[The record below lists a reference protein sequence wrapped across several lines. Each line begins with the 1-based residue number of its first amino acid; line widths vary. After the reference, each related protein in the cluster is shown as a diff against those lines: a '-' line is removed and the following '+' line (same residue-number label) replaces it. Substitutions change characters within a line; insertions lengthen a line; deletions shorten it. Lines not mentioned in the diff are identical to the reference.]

1 MVEDLEL
8 ENYNGS
14 EVRMAPG
21 SCSSRQASSSI
32 ETKVPQIE
40 SKSERRVTIPKQK
53 KENEDKSEVVWIVQR
68 KDQDPTLFY
77 RIAPKPR
84 SSSSSSSS
92 SSSLPLNLCPEIT
105 QRFFKNTVISFLMLS
120 CMGPYYMLFL
130 YGFVYNL
137 GCENDIISTLADYIS
152 LISFLFLFVLPI
164 LVQKKLNRLSM

>member
-1 MVEDLEL
+1 MVKDLETDIGT
-8 ENYNGS
+8 ED
-14 EVRMAPG
+14 RMVPR

-32 ETKVPQIE
+32 ETRVPQIE

-68 KDQDPTLFY
+68 KDDDPTLFY
-77 RIAPKPR
+77 RIAPEPR
-84 SSSSSSSS
+84 SS
-92 SSSLPLNLCPEIT
+92 SSSLPLNLFPQMIKII

-137 GCENDIISTLADYIS
+137 GCENDIFSEIADYIS
-152 LISFLFLFVLPI
+152 LISCLFLFVLPI

>member
-32 ETKVPQIE
+32 ETRVLQIE
-40 SKSERRVTIPKQK
+40 TERRVTIPKQK

-92 SSSLPLNLCPEIT
+92 SSLPLNLCPEIT
-105 QRFFKNTVISFLMLS
+105 QRFFKNTIISFLMLS
-120 CMGPYYMLFL
+120 CMGPYYILFL

>member
-1 MVEDLEL
+1 MVKDLETDIGT
-8 ENYNGS
+8 ED
-14 EVRMAPG
+14 RMVPG

-32 ETKVPQIE
+32 EIRVPQIE
-40 SKSERRVTIPKQK
+40 TERRVTIPKQK

-68 KDQDPTLFY
+68 KDEDPALFY
-77 RIAPKPR
+77 RIAPEPR
-84 SSSSSSSS
+84 SSSSS
-92 SSSLPLNLCPEIT
+92 SSSLPLNLCPEII

-137 GCENDIISTLADYIS
+137 GCENDIFSTLADHIS
-152 LISFLFLFVLPI
+152 YISFLFLFVLPI